1 MCVGV
6 AVRLYF
12 SWSDAGL
19 RQACLSLEPAVGLFI
34 GGTDIAHGAADAL
47 GVAGSAGFSPKM
59 NPLFVDVF
67 PEFVGEKCEQV
78 LLGS

>member
-1 MCVGV
+1 MLDW
-6 AVRLYF
+6 VRV
-12 SWSDAGL
+12 
-19 RQACLSLEPAVGLFI
+19 CLSLEPAIGLFV
-34 GGTDIAHGAADAL
+34 GGTDVAHGAADAL

-67 PEFVGEKCEQV
+67 PEFMGKKREQV